1 MNITEKL
8 LLTQKY
14 AVCPEC
20 GSKDIEN
27 GQGNVNVVGSIFTRS
42 CKCGYAVTLNKR
54 NNELNKSK
62 KVQQPIKNVQVDT
75 EFRGIPF

>member
-42 CKCGYAVTLNKR
+42 CKVNAVMQL
-54 NNELNKSK
+54 L
-62 KVQQPIKNVQVDT
+62 
-75 EFRGIPF
+75 